1 MNSKHTALLEALD
14 AHLTSHSRRTLLAHL
29 QGTHDLLVE
38 WGNPPA
44 VCVAGLFHSV
54 YGTNTFEK
62 RSADMSMRGQIRDV
76 IGSDAERLVH
86 LFCVTD
92 RRCFYEHLG
101 ESRFHLRDI
110 IHDCDLA
117 LERDTLAALIEI
129 EVANIL
135 DPLAYRSKNKARRA
149 AEWYGEAFAR
159 ARDYIS
165 PLAARAAEQCFAAV
179 LEAQPRTLGS
189 AS

>member
-1 MNSKHTALLEALD
+1 MNKQTIALLESLD
-14 AHLTSHSRRTLLAHL
+14 AHVTSHSRRTLLAHL

-38 WGNPPA
+38 WGNPPH

-54 YGTNTFEK
+54 YGTHVFEK
-62 RSADMSMRGQIRDV
+62 RCADLSMRGQIRGV
-76 IGSDAERLVH
+76 IGPDAERLVH

-110 IHDCDLA
+110 VHDCDLA
-117 LERDTLAALIEI
+117 LERDSLAALIEI

-135 DPLAYRSKNKARRA
+135 DPLAYRSNKKARCA

-165 PLAARAAEQCFAAV
+165 PLAAATAERRFDAV
-179 LEAQPRTLGS
+179 LTEPLS
-189 AS
+189 